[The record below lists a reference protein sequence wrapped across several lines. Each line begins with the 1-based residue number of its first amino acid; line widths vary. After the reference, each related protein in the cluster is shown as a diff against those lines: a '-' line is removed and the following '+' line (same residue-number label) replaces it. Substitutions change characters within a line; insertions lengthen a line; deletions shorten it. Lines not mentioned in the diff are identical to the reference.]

1 MPKVWERESSIVCGS
16 YSQDG
21 FVSLLAG
28 LPLELEWTSLRDA
41 TWDSM
46 ATEQIKK
53 TKNKKQTQSIKKN
66 RLYF

>member
-1 MPKVWERESSIVCGS
+1 MRKRESSIVCGS

-21 FVSLLAG
+21 LVSLLAG

-41 TWDSM
+41 AWDSM

-53 TKNKKQTQSIKKN
+53 KKQKTQSIEKN